1 MKTKTASRRCWH
13 CTRAFEPNPRVRD
26 RQVTCGAAECQR
38 ERHCD
43 RCRAWHAANADV
55 GRSHYQ
61 DVVVPFRERQPS
73 YQRRW
78 RLGRRLGEI
87 REEMSALGSGLLAS
101 LQGLLG
107 RADALSKSA
116 DEETQTGVLTGEV
129 MDKARAA
136 LRRVVAAILEL
147 DDSLTQLRLLGL

>member
-1 MKTKTASRRCWH
+1 
-13 CTRAFEPNPRVRD
+13 
-26 RQVTCGAAECQR
+26 
-38 ERHCD
+38 
-43 RCRAWHAANADV
+43 
-55 GRSHYQ
+55 
-61 DVVVPFRERQPS
+61 
-73 YQRRW
+73 
-78 RLGRRLGEI
+78 
-87 REEMSALGSGLLAS
+87 MSALGSGLLAS